1 MTILNSPD
9 FVLNND
15 TSYYIDLIQNLINQ
29 NKTNITNELTSTFE
43 NLSQNQINAIQSG
56 KDVNSNQTLNILDFT
71 FDLLVKIFVKFFIF
85 AIDSDLFVEP

>member
-71 FDLLVKIFVKFFIF
+71 FDLLV
-85 AIDSDLFVEP
+85 